1 MAHNKGGASVLGLL
15 SLFLLNL
22 STKEG
27 ATVEFRPPEWFS
39 LPEGPFEPTWE
50 SLSRY
55 EVPDWFR
62 DAKFGIFIHWGP
74 YSVPAFGNEWY
85 PRHMYVKG
93 RPEFEHHIKTYGP
106 QKEFGY
112 KDFIPLFTAEK
123 WEPREWARL
132 FKRAGARYVV
142 LTAEH
147 HDGFALWDSA
157 LTRWCATK
165 MGPRRDLV
173 GELAEAVREEG
184 LVFGVSYHRAEHWWF
199 FDEGRKF
206 DSDVNDPRYADLY
219 GPAQPRE
226 AAEKGERPPDEEFL
240 SDWLRRACELVDK
253 YRPQLFWFDW
263 WIEQPA
269 FEPYLRLFAAYYY
282 NRAAQWGLGV
292 VINYKHQAFP
302 ERAAVLDVER
312 GKLDDIRPL
321 PWQTDTSVCL
331 RSWGYIRDHEYKSPN
346 ALVDE
351 LVDIVSKNGNLLLN
365 IGPKPDGTI
374 PDEQRE
380 ILLEIGDWLSVNG
393 EAIYGTRPWRAFGE
407 GPTRGEYEQFKEPK
421 ESPYTAEDVRFTTK
435 GGALYAIL
443 LDWPK
448 DGRATIRSL
457 STHLRLAVRPVRS
470 VSLLGHEGELK
481 WTQDERGLSVELP
494 PSPPTKFAHA
504 LKVEFEG

>member
-1 MAHNKGGASVLGLL
+1 M
-15 SLFLLNL
+15 
-22 STKEG
+22 KED
-27 ATVEFRPPEWFS
+27 FKPPDWFT

-50 SLSRY
+50 SLRRY

-85 PRHMYVKG
+85 PRNMYVKG
-93 RPEFEHHIKTYGP
+93 SREFEHHLRTYGP
-106 QKEFGY
+106 HKDFGY

-123 WEPREWARL
+123 WDPKEWARL

-142 LTAEH
+142 LVAEH
-147 HDGFALWDSA
+147 HDGFALWDSS

-165 MGPRRDLV
+165 MGPKRDIV

-206 DSDVNDPRYADLY
+206 DSDVNDPQYADLY
-219 GPAQPRE
+219 GPAQPRD
-226 AAEKGERPPDEEFL
+226 AAERGERPPDEEFL

-253 YRPQLFWFDW
+253 YRPQVFWFDW

-282 NRAAQWGLGV
+282 NRAAQWGVGV

-302 ERAAVLDVER
+302 EGTAVLDVER

-331 RSWGYIRDHEYKSPN
+331 RSWGYIRDHEYKSPD

-365 IGPKPDGTI
+365 IGPRPDGTI
-374 PDEQRE
+374 PEEQRG
-380 ILLEIGDWLSVNG
+380 ILLEIGEWLSVNG
-393 EAIYGTRPWRAFGE
+393 EAIYGTRPWRVYGE

-421 ESPYTAEDVRFTTK
+421 ESSYTSEDIRFTVK

-448 DGRATIRSL
+448 GRALIRSL
-457 STHLRLAVRPVRS
+457 STHLRLSTRPVRA
-470 VSLLGHEGELK
+470 VSLLGHEGSVK
-481 WTQDERGLSVELP
+481 WTQDERGLEVELP
-494 PSPPTKFAHA
+494 PSPPSKFAHA
-504 LKVEFEG
+504 LRVEFEGHQPPQPM